1 MSNPN
6 GAFTLTPNN
15 YSSSISG
22 GTIDGWGKYSINSS
36 RSSSIYQSGG
46 TIRPV
51 SRQVR
56 FYNKILASKPGYPTP
71 AGELICVPL
80 LTQVQNISCG
90 QEPGMV

>member
-1 MSNPN
+1 MSNPS

-15 YSSSISG
+15 YASDMLQG
-22 GTIDGWGKYSINSS
+22 NNDGWGTYSINSS

-56 FYNKILASKPGYPTP
+56 FMIKY
-71 AGELICVPL
+71 
-80 LTQVQNISCG
+80 
-90 QEPGMV
+90 

>member
-1 MSNPN
+1 MSNPT

-15 YSSSISG
+15 YSSAIFG
-22 GTIDGWGKYSINSS
+22 GDQDGWGRYNIDSS

-56 FYNKILASKPGYPTP
+56 FIIKY
-71 AGELICVPL
+71 
-80 LTQVQNISCG
+80 
-90 QEPGMV
+90 

>member
-1 MSNPN
+1 MRNPT

-15 YSSSISG
+15 YFSVISDG
-22 GTIDGWGKYSINSS
+22 NKDGWGTYSINSS

-56 FYNKILASKPGYPTP
+56 FIIKY
-71 AGELICVPL
+71 
-80 LTQVQNISCG
+80 
-90 QEPGMV
+90 

>member
-15 YSSSISG
+15 YFSG
-22 GTIDGWGKYSINSS
+22 MPDGNQDGWGTYSINSA

-51 SRQVR
+51 SSQVR
-56 FYNKILASKPGYPTP
+56 FIIKY
-71 AGELICVPL
+71 
-80 LTQVQNISCG
+80 
-90 QEPGMV
+90 